1 MGNTVHMEYSPA
13 ETQPISDTIQ
23 WHNSYKTTNQLP
35 FPVIVL
41 KPVAVM
47 QWHRCYIYRD
57 ITLPIWYHSLSGLRG
72 GVVGSWTGTYYSH
85 LMGVIHLIFQH
96 NSQCFEEP
104 IIPKI
109 MLA

>member
-1 MGNTVHMEYSPA
+1 MKDVVKT
-13 ETQPISDTIQ
+13 TQIITQINTIQ
-23 WHNSYKTTNQLP
+23 WHISYKTTNKLL

-41 KPVAVM
+41 KPVAVSVTGAT
-47 QWHRCYIYRD
+47 YIAISHYQYD
-57 ITLPIWYHSLSGLRG
+57 ITACQDWG

-85 LMGVIHLIFQH
+85 LMGIIHLLFQH
-96 NSQCFEEP
+96 DSQCFEEP